1 MKGYE
6 AVAEALRDCVDTVYT
21 VPGYP
26 VTEIGDCVSAL
37 MVTNEKTALE
47 YALGDSLSG
56 RRSCVIVKHVGM
68 NALCDPLLNATTQG
82 LVSGV
87 VIIVGDDP
95 EALFSQNSQ
104 DSRYFG
110 ELAQCP
116 VIEPDR
122 ETLSAAV
129 AAAFE
134 ASERFSR
141 VAILRIT
148 PTLLNEDIQPVEAV
162 QMIRHGRV
170 ADRDLTIG
178 GRIARAEKGT
188 AGLFAWAER
197 SPLNRIKGGVVEI
210 GVGAVG
216 GESHIAIPYPPPSIP
231 SGSRIIEIG
240 RPFVREHQQLL
251 PPQSGRSLERF
262 TDRGFFRTF
271 CRNCPFKPL
280 FSLMKERKMQVIP
293 DIGCSFLLMN
303 PPYSLG
309 IASYCLGSSIAVAA
323 QSTGVAVI
331 GDGALLHSGIN
342 SLIDCR
348 EKDIPLLVIVL
359 ANSRMAMTGGQSV
372 PDIAPYLSW
381 ADPLEIPTE
390 DTEAL
395 SDALFIP
402 ETGQKVIIVRGRC
415 PEEAAY
421 EKVEC

>member
-26 VTEIGDCVSAL
+26 VTEIGDCISAL

-56 RRSCVIVKHVGM
+56 RRSCVIVKNVGM
-68 NALCDPLLNATTQG
+68 NALCDPLINATTQG

-95 EALFSQNSQ
+95 EALFSQNAQ

-148 PTLLNEDIQPVEAV
+148 PALLNEDIHLVEAV
-162 QMIRHGRV
+162 QLIRHGRL
-170 ADRDLTIG
+170 ADSDLTIA
-178 GRIARAEKGT
+178 GRTARADKGT

-197 SPLNRIKGGVVEI
+197 SPLNRIKGGSKEI
-210 GVGAVG
+210 GVGVVG
-216 GESHIAIPYPPPSIP
+216 GESHIAIPYPPPSFP

-251 PPQSGRSLERF
+251 PPQAGRSLERF

-271 CRNCPFKPL
+271 CSGCPFKPL

-309 IASYCLGSSIAVAA
+309 IASYCLGSSVAVAA
-323 QSTGVAVI
+323 QSTGIAVI
-331 GDGALLHSGIN
+331 GDGALLHSGLN

-348 EKDIPLLVIVL
+348 EKDIPLLVVVL
-359 ANSRMAMTGGQSV
+359 ANSRMAMTGGQGV
-372 PDIAPYLSW
+372 PDIKPYLSW
-381 ADPLEIPTE
+381 ADPIEIPAE
-390 DTEAL
+390 DSDSLSEAL
-395 SDALFIP
+395 SIP